1 MWCFDLMSFRVIG
14 HIYSCFLKNPP
25 PYLFIYLYISVAV
38 RNSNSLWFSTENV
51 YLCFPFR
58 IILYAI
64 AMADYDQDNVELCQ
78 DVLQTKDGIDRLALY
93 NSSVG
98 R

>member
-1 MWCFDLMSFRVIG
+1 MSFRVIG
-14 HIYSCFLKNPP
+14 HIYIVVFLKPP
-25 PYLFIYLYISVAV
+25 TLFIYLYISVAV
-38 RNSNSLWFSTENV
+38 RNSNSLWFSTENI

-64 AMADYDQDNVELCQ
+64 AMADYDQDNVELCE
-78 DVLQTKDGIDRLALY
+78 DVLKTKDGIDRLALY